1 MHQNDFPRTA
11 FSSLLASY
19 GRHFEYAILETELR
33 AFYHSNELTCLF
45 PHELLDML
53 LSTRRFKAM
62 PQVTK
67 LCELVL
73 TVPATTAS
81 VERSFSAL
89 KRIKTASR
97 NTMGQGRLS
106 SLSLLS
112 IEKELLA
119 SLYAKASFHDEVID
133 KFAAMKER
141 RIDLIFK

>member
-1 MHQNDFPRTA
+1 
-11 FSSLLASY
+11 
-19 GRHFEYAILETELR
+19 
-33 AFYHSNELTCLF
+33 
-45 PHELLDML
+45 
-53 LSTRRFKAM
+53 M

-67 LCELVL
+67 LCELAF

-89 KRIKTASR
+89 RRIKTASR
-97 NTMGQGRLS
+97 NAMGQGRLS

-119 SLYAKASFHDEVID
+119 SLYAKASFYDELID
-133 KFAAMKER
+133 KFAAMKEG